1 MNFTIAKRL
10 PKQRWMRVV
19 YHKAGSPDVS
29 QSFSNLGDQSDTAVL
44 ALINSRYPSA
54 LAEWVAIDAAPDTIG
69 DLVDGTEHTVEY
81 APPAADIVTEP
92 TPAELA
98 ANRITELKEERT
110 AKEGEGILWVDAQGD
125 SFMFDSTIESQ
136 NRVVAATAAIDTGD
150 RVDGG
155 VWKCAQ
161 VDSLGS
167 PTLVF
172 RPMTNIELGGIG
184 TLFNTHVQRCFETEA
199 VCVAQVMV
207 GNLGVDFQTEFEAL

>member
-19 YHKAGSPDVS
+19 YHQEGSPDVS
-29 QSFSNLGDQSDTAVL
+29 QSFSSLDDQSDPAIL
-44 ALINSRYPSA
+44 ELINNRYPTV
-54 LAEWVAIDAAPDTIG
+54 LAEWASIDSAPDTIG
-69 DLVDGTEHTVEY
+69 DLVDGAERTVDY
-81 APPAADIVTEP
+81 VPPAVVVVPDP
-92 TPAELA
+92 TPTELVV
-98 ANRITELKEERT
+98 NRIAELKEERT
-110 AKEGEGILWVDAQGD
+110 AKEGEGILWADGVGD

-167 PTLVF
+167 PTLTF
-172 RPMTNIELGGIG
+172 RPMTNAELGAVG
-184 TLFNTHVQRCFETEA
+184 TLFNAHVQKCFETEA
-199 VCVAQVMV
+199 VCVAQVMT
-207 GNLGVDFQTEFEAL
+207 GNLNVDFQTEFEAL